1 LSDCAPFNL
10 GTDTSVIPKADAGLA
25 LSRDVARRILWFH
38 PTIPVPYDLPNTAFF
53 MLKIFENR
61 VNPEML
67 LTGYSQ
73 ISCRHHPK
81 KNYSISIGVSNRK
94 TTLFPECFM
103 QNQCLFL
110 PDDDSSIGFESSV
123 SGSPR
128 SKRPWAR

>member
-1 LSDCAPFNL
+1 MTARHSIL
-10 GTDTSVIPKADAGLA
+10 GPIHRSSRRPMTTSRGAA
-25 LSRDVARRILWFH
+25 ARCGGSCGFILRSPC
-38 PTIPVPYDLPNTAFF
+38 PTTCQTPLFF
-53 MLKIFENR
+53 MLEIFENR
-61 VNPEML
+61 VDPQML

-73 ISCRHHPK
+73 ISCHHHPM